1 MCFTGTQIYEFSYPQ
16 PTPPVMR
23 FMLSIRK
30 RLYNRAR
37 RAHEREMH
45 QHIMENVVIRA
56 ADNEMKSIYQ
66 ENDHGYDPKFAEAV
80 EICLRLQ
87 ESYPYVRRR

>member
-1 MCFTGTQIYEFSYPQ
+1 
-16 PTPPVMR
+16 MR

-37 RAHEREMH
+37 RARDREIHE
-45 QHIMENVVIRA
+45 HIMENVASRA
-56 ADNEMKSIYQ
+56 ADNELKSTYQ
-66 ENDHGYDPKFAEAV
+66 ENDYGYDHNFAEAV

-87 ESYPYVRRR
+87 ESYSQNRRR

>member
-1 MCFTGTQIYEFSYPQ
+1 
-16 PTPPVMR
+16 MR

-30 RLYNRAR
+30 RLHNISR

-45 QHIMENVVIRA
+45 QHILENVVIRA
-56 ADNEMKSIYQ
+56 ADNELKSTYR
-66 ENDHGYDPKFAEAV
+66 NDDYSYDPDFAEAV
-80 EICLRLQ
+80 EICLKIQ

>member
-1 MCFTGTQIYEFSYPQ
+1 
-16 PTPPVMR
+16 MR

-45 QHIMENVVIRA
+45 QHILENVVIRA
-56 ADNEMKSIYQ
+56 ANNEMKTTYQ

-80 EICLRLQ
+80 EMCLKLQ
-87 ESYPYVRRR
+87 ESYSQNRRRR

>member
-1 MCFTGTQIYEFSYPQ
+1 
-16 PTPPVMR
+16 MR

-30 RLYNRAR
+30 RLHNRAR

-45 QHIMENVVIRA
+45 QHILENVVIRA
-56 ADNEMKSIYQ
+56 ANNEMKSIYQ

-87 ESYPYVRRR
+87 ESYSHQNRRRR

>member
-1 MCFTGTQIYEFSYPQ
+1 MCLTSTQIYEFRYPQ
-16 PTPPVMR
+16 PTTVMR

-30 RLYNRAR
+30 CLYNRSR

-45 QHIMENVVIRA
+45 QRIMENVVIRA

-66 ENDHGYDPKFAEAV
+66 EDDGGYDPEFAEAV
-80 EICLRLQ
+80 EMCLKLQ